1 MVGSVE
7 SVGSHTIL
15 RSYIWSYHFYNPS
28 AILNILIRCNR
39 KIVRFYDPDRDFDNH
54 DFNYQTILVCL
65 QWKDICQQQ
74 KEMFQNVLENWDLS
88 LQKKK
93 KKKKKRE
100 ITSMYTANSH
110 LRRQGEITLRT
121 QKIKT
126 YCHHKEPRWLYVY
139 MTFYIYIF
147 FLYFKKIDKYT
158 GKPDLRSLNIL
169 AAVLSYRLRSS
180 SVSLAIRSTWLD
192 IRTGHL

>member
-1 MVGSVE
+1 MQ
-7 SVGSHTIL
+7 
-15 RSYIWSYHFYNPS
+15 FYNP
-28 AILNILIRCNR
+28 NR
-39 KIVRFYDPDRDFDNH
+39 NFDNH
-54 DFNYQTILVCL
+54 DFNYQNILVCL
-65 QWKDICQQQ
+65 QWKDIRQQQ
-74 KEMFQNVLENWDLS
+74 KEMFQNVLENWDLL

-93 KKKKKRE
+93 KK

-121 QKIKT
+121 QKTKT

-139 MTFYIYIF
+139 MTFYIFF

-180 SVSLAIRSTWLD
+180 SVSLAIRSIWLD